1 MVQTFYMKFA
11 KDLYKWDM
19 AQYFTPTTVTGFL
32 VDIVNPQF
40 GEHIAEIILQRLIQG
55 YEKLKGTPLPGMFAF
70 AG

>member
-1 MVQTFYMKFA
+1 
-11 KDLYKWDM
+11 M

-55 YEKLKGTPLPGMFAF
+55 YEKLKGTPLQGMFAF